1 MRRLGILM
9 SVLVATLVFGAA
21 HAAQAPAL
29 VGKAAPEISVQDWL
43 NSPPLTLQGLRGK
56 IVVVEFWATWCPP
69 CRKSI
74 PHLIEIYKKFS
85 GQGVVIMGL
94 SDEPKAKVEPF
105 AKEMGMIYP
114 VGCGSKSAGA
124 YGVTGIP
131 HAAIVDTAGTVVW
144 DGHPMQEDFEATL
157 AAQLK
162 KTPPKVSQP
171 QPKGAAP
178 LRDVTA
184 AMQKAQF
191 GRAAALLA
199 KVQVPE
205 GDTATKNQVD
215 RMRKALVAQAPARL
229 AQGEKSL
236 AAKEYYRASEAF
248 QDVLLMAP
256 DSPQAK
262 KAEGRLKEL
271 QADETIKAE
280 IEQAREKA
288 AADLLSDVL
297 KREKM
302 NPAATAKAL
311 EDLADRFPDTKAAA
325 TAAEKA
331 KALGAKEPGAKTG
344 A

>member
-43 NSPPLTLQGLRGK
+43 NSPPLTLAALRGK

-74 PHLIEIYKKFS
+74 PHLIELYKKYG
-85 GQGVVIMGL
+85 GQGVIIMGL
-94 SDEPKAKVEPF
+94 TDEPKAKVEPF

-114 VGCGSKSAGA
+114 VGCGSKSSGA

-131 HAAIVDTAGTVVW
+131 HAAIVDTAGNVVW
-144 DGHPMQEDFEATL
+144 DGHPMQSDFESTL
-157 AAQLK
+157 EAQLK

-171 QPKGAAP
+171 TKGPSP
-178 LRDVTA
+178 LEDISA

-191 GRAAALLA
+191 GRAAALLTKFQA
-199 KVQVPE
+199 PE
-205 GDTATKNQVD
+205 GNTAAKNQVE
-215 RMRKALVAQAPARL
+215 RIRKALLAQAPTRL

-236 AAKEYYRASEAF
+236 AAKEYYKASEAF
-248 QDVLLMAP
+248 QDVALMAP

-262 KAEGRLKEL
+262 KAEERLKEL
-271 QADETIKAE
+271 QADEKIKAE
-280 IEQAREKA
+280 VEQGREKA
-288 AADLLSDVL
+288 ADDLLNDIL
-297 KREKM
+297 KREKAG
-302 NPAATAKAL
+302 PAATIKAL
-311 EDLADRFPDTKAAA
+311 EDLAERFPNTKSGAA
-325 TAAEKA
+325 AAEKA
-331 KALGAKEPGAKTG
+331 KALSTSQASAKAD
-344 A
+344 